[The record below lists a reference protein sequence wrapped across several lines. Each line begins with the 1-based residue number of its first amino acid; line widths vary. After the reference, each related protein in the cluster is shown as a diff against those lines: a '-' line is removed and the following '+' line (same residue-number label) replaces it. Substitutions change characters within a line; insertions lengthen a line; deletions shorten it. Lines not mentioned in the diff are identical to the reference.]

1 MAHSNIQIY
10 NHFRAIVAVLFFM
23 LHAQNLYLYA
33 QVRAVEHTH
42 ESLSQT
48 PLESPIKVANTY
60 FAVKTN
66 LLYDAVTA
74 LNVEIEVPVWD
85 RFSIL
90 WEDVFPWWEIRNKY
104 CFQLWEMGPEAR
116 FWFKKWEPVGTQ
128 KLRGWF
134 VGIYGMSARYDF
146 QWDRTINYQGEF
158 WSAGISG
165 GYVLPLGKKKRWLM
179 EFSMAVGF
187 LSTDYRHYL
196 PTDQY
201 DKLIRDPYQTGTV
214 TYFGP
219 TKVKVALSLPI
230 NIKRKKGGER

>member
-23 LHAQNLYLYA
+23 LHAQNLHLYA

-42 ESLSQT
+42 ESLFQT
-48 PLESPIKVANTY
+48 SLESPIKVANTY

-158 WSAGISG
+158 WSAGVSG

>member
-1 MAHSNIQIY
+1 MKHSNILFY
-10 NHFRAIVAVLFFM
+10 NYLRVIVAVLFFM

-33 QVRAVEHTH
+33 RERVPQHAGD
-42 ESLSQT
+42 SLSVATTYKT
-48 PLESPIKVANTY
+48 PNTY

-74 LNVEIEVPVWD
+74 LNAEIEVPIWN
-85 RFSIL
+85 RFSVLI
-90 WEDVFPWWEIRNKY
+90 EDVFPWWESGNKY

-116 FWFKKWEPVGTQ
+116 FWFKKWDPVGTQ

-134 VGIYGMSARYDF
+134 VGVYGMSAKYDF
-146 QWDRTINYQGEF
+146 QWDRKINYQGEF
-158 WSAGISG
+158 WSVGVSG
-165 GYVLPLGKKKRWLM
+165 GYVLSLGKKKRWLM

-219 TKVKVALSLPI
+219 TKVKVTLSLPF